1 MNNVLL
7 LIWNVNI
14 SGFKILHLT
23 FVMWKNC
30 HAYVSW
36 LYTVGAD
43 QQLQHVVCILFKQ
56 RFYRRVFMTAYRP
69 FTCIENKYKNDQFK
83 MVLIERKLYLYS
95 GLLLIITIFF
105 FFKNPHVCMCVFIVT
120 VLDVTV
126 VLIMTLH
133 WSTSSYKLPWRSC
146 SILVIIFS
154 TQSKDFTALI
164 RWKSTKAQSSMYS
177 MTLTFISVL
186 LRKKLTC
193 ALTITVPYSKN

>member
-105 FFKNPHVCMCVFIVT
+105 FQKSSCLYVCFYSYSARC
-120 VLDVTV
+120 D
-126 VLIMTLH
+126 
-133 WSTSSYKLPWRSC
+133 SSLNN
-146 SILVIIFS
+146 
-154 TQSKDFTALI
+154 DFALI
-164 RWKSTKAQSSMYS
+164 NIKLQAPMK
-177 MTLTFISVL
+177 VL
-186 LRKKLTC
+186 LDFGHHLFNSVKRFHSSNKMKKYKGT
-193 ALTITVPYSKN
+193 K